1 LSRPKGSTFT
11 FSPEGLARI
20 RAAAVLRRGL
30 RRKPH
35 SAETKAKLKARNGS
49 PESVEHF
56 RKKGIERY
64 SNPQERAAQA
74 ERRRQYLRLPGTRLK
89 LSEAMIKSW
98 DRRLGVGVRNN
109 RRPQE
114 HLFTFEYK
122 EWRTA
127 VFTRDRYTCQACGK
141 LGSSVRLEAHHLK
154 SWHNYPEL
162 RYEISNGVT
171 LCAQPCHKN
180 ANREQRRAEAKEFAK

>member
-1 LSRPKGSTFT
+1 MRK
-11 FSPEGLARI
+11 FSPEALANI
-20 RAAAVLRRGL
+20 RAAAARRRGES
-30 RRKPH
+30 H
-35 SAETKAKLKARNGS
+35 FVSVETIAKIKARNGS

-98 DRRLGVGVRNN
+98 DRRLGIGVRNN

-114 HLFTFEYK
+114 HSFTFEYR

-127 VFTRDRYTCQACGK
+127 VFTRDCYTCQECGK

-162 RYEISNGVT
+162 RYEISNGIT